1 MNEFEQMKDDLLG
14 RIERGLKHG
23 QAKGAKSL
31 DLYII
36 KSNELVINIDAG
48 IITAQRGGTIGVGC
62 RCVIDRKVGFASAS
76 GITESSVDFAIESA
90 ISGAKINQAD
100 DRWESFI
107 QNAKTGKEGIIDS
120 SVLDVSSE
128 EAVLC
133 ADTIFQEAKDY
144 DPRITSVSGGVYV
157 GFGAFAV
164 GNTEGIAKA
173 SATTGTFGQSYIT
186 AVENGK
192 TKTGFDYIMDRGVP
206 SFDGIGKKGAEKA
219 IKLLSA
225 SSLGKSEQTKF
236 IFDPIAAGQFIKTAL
251 SNSVNGKS
259 VVEGRSSFAD
269 RIGDQVGVETLNIYD
284 DGQIL
289 EDPNVQAIDG
299 EGYPRSTT
307 PIIEK
312 GVLKT
317 FIFDNY
323 YAKTYGAESTGN
335 ASRAGPQSYESLPT
349 VSPTTISVTPG
360 SKDLDS
366 LITEIGNGIL
376 VTDFLMGMMHSNLI
390 SGDFS
395 VVSPSSFVIENGEV
409 KHPLEAVTIAGN
421 LYSAFNQI
429 LSFGN
434 DNELT
439 FMGKVPSIAFDGF
452 TVSG

>member
-1 MNEFEQMKDDLLG
+1 MSEFSEMKDDLLS
-14 RIERGLKHG
+14 RVERGLKHG
-23 QAKGAKSL
+23 AASGAKSS

-36 KSNELVINIDAG
+36 KYNELAINMDEG

-62 RCVIDRKVGFASAS
+62 RCVLDKKIGFASSS
-76 GITESSVDFAIESA
+76 GITDSAVDFAIESA
-90 ISGAKINQAD
+90 ISGANINQSD

-107 QNAKTGKEGIIDS
+107 QNPNSGKEGIIDP
-120 SVLDVSSE
+120 SVLDMSSA
-128 EAVLC
+128 EAVHG
-133 ADTIFQEAKDY
+133 ADTIFREAKDF
-144 DPRITSVSGGVYV
+144 DPRITSVSGGVFV
-157 GFGAFAV
+157 GYGAFAV
-164 GNTEGIAKA
+164 GNTDGIAKA
-173 SATTGTFGQSYIT
+173 SATTSTFGQSYIT

-192 TKTGFDYIMDRGVP
+192 TKTGFDYIMDRGIP
-206 SFDGIGKKGAEKA
+206 SFDGIGTKGAEKA
-219 IKLLSA
+219 VKLLSS

-236 IFDPIAAGQFIKTAL
+236 VFDPIAAGQFIRTAL

-269 RIGDQVGVETLNIYD
+269 RIGDQVGVPSLNIYD

-299 EGYPRSTT
+299 EGYPRTTT

-323 YAKTYGAESTGN
+323 YAKAYGAESTGN
-335 ASRAGPQSYESLPT
+335 ANRGGPQSYEALPT

-360 SKDLDS
+360 SKDLKG
-366 LITEIGNGIL
+366 LIAEVENGIL

-395 VVSPSSFVIENGEV
+395 VVSPSSFIIKNGEIKNPV
-409 KHPLEAVTIAGN
+409 EAVTIAGN
-421 LYSAFNQI
+421 LYNAFNQI
-429 LSFGN
+429 LAFGN
-434 DNELT
+434 DNKLT

>member
-1 MNEFEQMKDDLLG
+1 MSEFTDMKEDLLN

-23 QAKGAKSL
+23 SAIGAKSL
-31 DLYII
+31 DLYLI
-36 KSNELVINIDAG
+36 KSNELAINMDAG

-62 RCVIDRKVGFASAS
+62 RCVLDKKIGFASAS
-76 GITESSVDFAIESA
+76 GITDSAVDFAIESA
-90 ISGAKINQAD
+90 ITGAKLNQVD
-100 DRWESFI
+100 DRWESFVH
-107 QNAKTGKEGIIDS
+107 NPNSSKEGILDS

-128 EAVLC
+128 EAVHG
-133 ADTIFQEAKDY
+133 ADQIFQEAKKY

-157 GFGAFAV
+157 GYGAFAV
-164 GNTEGIAKA
+164 GNSDGIVKA

-186 AVENGK
+186 AVEDGK

-206 SFDGIGKKGAEKA
+206 SFDGIGTKGAEKA
-219 IKLLSA
+219 IKLLNA
-225 SSLGKSEQTKF
+225 TPLGKSEQTKF
-236 IFDPIAAGQFIKTAL
+236 VFDPIAAGQLIRTAL

-259 VVEGRSSFAD
+259 VVEGRSAFAD
-269 RIGDQVGVETLNIYD
+269 RIGDQVGISDLNIYD
-284 DGQIL
+284 DGQIF
-289 EDPNVQAIDG
+289 EDPNVHAIDG
-299 EGYPRSTT
+299 EGYPRTTT
-307 PIIEK
+307 PIIEN

-323 YAKTYGAESTGN
+323 YAKTYGTESTGN
-335 ASRAGPQSYESLPT
+335 ASRGGPQSYESLPS
-349 VSPTTISVTPG
+349 VSPTTISLTPG
-360 SKDLDS
+360 SKDLDG
-366 LITEIGNGIL
+366 LIAEVENGIL
-376 VTDFLMGMMHSNLI
+376 VTDFLMGMLHSNLI

-395 VVSPSSFVIENGEV
+395 VVSPSSFVIEHGEI

-434 DNELT
+434 DNKLT

>member
-1 MNEFEQMKDDLLG
+1 MTS
-14 RIERGLKHG
+14 IENPN
-23 QAKGAKSL
+23 S
-31 DLYII
+31 
-36 KSNELVINIDAG
+36 
-48 IITAQRGGTIGVGC
+48 
-62 RCVIDRKVGFASAS
+62 
-76 GITESSVDFAIESA
+76 
-90 ISGAKINQAD
+90 
-100 DRWESFI
+100 
-107 QNAKTGKEGIIDS
+107 GKEGILDS
-120 SVLDVSSE
+120 SVMDVSSE
-128 EAVLC
+128 EAVLG
-133 ADTIFQEAKDY
+133 ADAIFREAKEY
-144 DPRITSVSGGVYV
+144 DPRVTSVSGGVSV
-157 GFGAFAV
+157 GYGAFAI
-164 GNTEGIAKA
+164 GNTDGIAKA

-206 SFDGIGKKGAEKA
+206 SLDGIGTKGAEKA
-219 IKLLSA
+219 VKLLSA
-225 SSLGKSEQTKF
+225 SPLDKSEQTSF
-236 IFDPIAAGQFIKTAL
+236 VFDPIAAGQFIRTAL

-269 RIGDQVGVETLNIYD
+269 RIGDQVGVNNLNIFD

-299 EGYPRSTT
+299 EGYPRTTT

-323 YAKTYGAESTGN
+323 YAKSYGTESTGN
-335 ASRAGPQSYESLPT
+335 ANRGGPQSYEALPT
-349 VSPTTISVTPG
+349 VAPTTISVAPG
-360 SKDLDS
+360 SKTLDE
-366 LITEIGNGIL
+366 LIAEVGNGIL

-409 KHPLEAVTIAGN
+409 NHPVEAVTIAGN

-429 LSFGN
+429 VAFGN
-434 DNELT
+434 DNKLT
-439 FMGKVPSIAFDGF
+439 FLGKVPSIAFDGF

>member
-1 MNEFEQMKDDLLG
+1 MNEFDGMKDDLLS

-23 QAKGAKSL
+23 IAEGANSL
-31 DLYII
+31 DLYLI
-36 KSNELVINIDAG
+36 KYNELSINMDAG

-62 RCVIDRKVGFASAS
+62 RCVLDKRIGFASAS
-76 GITESSVDFAIESA
+76 GITDSAVDFAIESA
-90 ISGAKINQAD
+90 IVGAKINQPD

-107 QNAKTGKEGIIDS
+107 QNPNSGKDGIIDT
-120 SVLDVSSE
+120 SVLDLSSE
-128 EAVLC
+128 EAVLG
-133 ADTIFQEAKDY
+133 ADTIFQEAKNF

-157 GFGAFAV
+157 GYGAFAV
-164 GNTEGIAKA
+164 GNSDGIAKA

-206 SFDGIGKKGAEKA
+206 SFDGIGTKGAEKA
-219 IKLLSA
+219 IKLLNSTP
-225 SSLGKSEQTKF
+225 LGKSEQSKF

-269 RIGDQVGVETLNIYD
+269 RIGDQVGVKDLDIYD

-299 EGYPRSTT
+299 EGYPRTTT

-323 YAKTYGAESTGN
+323 NAKSYGTESTGN
-335 ASRAGPQSYESLPT
+335 ANRGGPQSYESLPT

-360 SKDLDS
+360 SKDLDG
-366 LITEIGNGIL
+366 LIAEIGNGIL

-395 VVSPSSFVIENGEV
+395 IVSPSSFVIENGEV
-409 KHPLEAVTIAGN
+409 KHPVEAVTIAGN
-421 LYSAFNQI
+421 LYSAFNHI
-429 LSFGN
+429 ISFGN
-434 DNELT
+434 ENQLT